1 MISKNFKTK
10 IKRFKFFCLIATLFF
25 TSCKSITVLPTNKP
39 ISNVNINGL
48 IEKINTNSLNFKNF
62 KSRIRVRYD
71 DGKKKEQ
78 IIVQLRIKS
87 DEIIWLSATML
98 VPVAKA
104 VILPEK
110 IIFYEKFQKTFFEGN
125 ISSINS
131 FLKTKINYN
140 QIQNLLLGRSFVDLE
155 KSSWK
160 QISNSKHYILVSKGR
175 NNFFNPTL
183 FFNPVNFLL
192 EEQRIFL
199 PDISEVLRIK
209 YSNYINIED
218 NNIPQTIRMSVI
230 YEESLMSTEIDLT
243 NINFPEK
250 LNFPF
255 KIPEGYKKLDL

>member
-1 MISKNFKTK
+1 
-10 IKRFKFFCLIATLFF
+10 
-25 TSCKSITVLPTNKP
+25 
-39 ISNVNINGL
+39 
-48 IEKINTNSLNFKNF
+48 
-62 KSRIRVRYD
+62 
-71 DGKKKEQ
+71 
-78 IIVQLRIKS
+78 
-87 DEIIWLSATML
+87 ML